1 MLFSD
6 SVNNTS
12 VVDSDHS
19 MKRINL
25 IPISIALF
33 VILVVTLLFCAFI
46 IWRMVLKRKKFSRD
60 LKNDNHLGF
69 RIELEKYDEIN
80 YEFNDN
86 YYEIID
92 FESDEYEFRE
102 YDKISYDELDIE
114 GNKIVEYT
122 EILE

>member
-1 MLFSD
+1 
-6 SVNNTS
+6 
-12 VVDSDHS
+12 
-19 MKRINL
+19 
-25 IPISIALF
+25 
-33 VILVVTLLFCAFI
+33 
-46 IWRMVLKRKKFSRD
+46 MVLKRKKFSRD

-69 RIELEKYDEIN
+69 IIELEKYDEIN